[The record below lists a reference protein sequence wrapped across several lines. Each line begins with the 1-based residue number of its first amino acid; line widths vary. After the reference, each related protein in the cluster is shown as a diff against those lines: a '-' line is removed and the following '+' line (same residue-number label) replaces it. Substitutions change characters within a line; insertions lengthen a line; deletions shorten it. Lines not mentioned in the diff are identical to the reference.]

1 MFVPL
6 RGRHG
11 RHIPACKSARRSLA
25 RVHGRSQPP
34 PDFTSGFCGRKK
46 LVKWGQL
53 HSRHVITS
61 DKFHD
66 AITDAVAGLPK
77 RPHVRLI
84 EAGELRFANGTL
96 ERRTPRH
103 EPSAY
108 FSAVRSAAVGLIPK
122 ERYAREP
129 CRLPPPPTL
138 VITHSFESV
147 GSVMRC
153 LVCFRTQDTTEPCK
167 VDVTQLGHD
176 IRALGSCFLHALW
189 LLHFQRC
196 DARFARP
203 MRSFAA
209 PRLSKVLCSGQNVK
223 RFPSPHECSF
233 EYPSSDYQ
241 CFCEI

>member
-1 MFVPL
+1 MCASSPK
-6 RGRHG
+6 
-11 RHIPACKSARRSLA
+11 PARI
-25 RVHGRSQPP
+25 SQ
-34 PDFTSGFCGRKK
+34 
-46 LVKWGQL
+46 
-53 HSRHVITS
+53 
-61 DKFHD
+61 
-66 AITDAVAGLPK
+66 
-77 RPHVRLI
+77 